1 MGMSF
6 GNFVKRSDRWGTFA
20 KFREEATAHPEL
32 AVGFS
37 LFWIWIWA
45 MFQNDLFGNEVRIG
59 SVEFAS
65 WAVSLFFY
73 ALGFFVLGALF
84 KGRRIV
90 PHGRAYLAFIT
101 CCMSGGAAFL
111 MAAQV
116 FTGKLFPTALA
127 LCGYSAIG
135 VGTACAHVEWG
146 RIMGSRGDRA
156 TIIHCSLGTFG
167 AAVLYILFEIV
178 LGSGARFCMVLVPL
192 LFVRCMEVHLRGRSL
207 YRFGIDTEL
216 YIPWKFLVTSLIQGL
231 SFGVMWSLFL
241 ISGERPVIVTNA
253 LSFSA
258 AAIGVLVS
266 ALLFKL
272 DFNHLIYQVGFL
284 VMGAGYAVFVLLG
297 DSAFAGGVINSV
309 GCHFVSVLMWS
320 LCAYLIS
327 NRRLSANWVFTWT
340 TGSYILGQ
348 GIGAVAASAIA
359 FSSFYGFE
367 TLDPVCTCMVFL
379 ILASALIMLSNS
391 NLEQGW
397 GIVRPGDG
405 ASGSSLREAT
415 CAMMAREFDLTARE
429 VEILRFLARG
439 RNKQAISEELVL
451 SPNTVK
457 THIRNIYV
465 KIGVHSQQ
473 ELIDMVERE
482 QGKLTEEGMNG
493 SSLAF

>member
-1 MGMSF
+1 MRLASP
-6 GNFVKRSDRWGTFA
+6 RSSKTR
-20 KFREEATAHPEL
+20 K
-32 AVGFS
+32 
-37 LFWIWIWA
+37 
-45 MFQNDLFGNEVRIG
+45 
-59 SVEFAS
+59 
-65 WAVSLFFY
+65 
-73 ALGFFVLGALF
+73 
-84 KGRRIV
+84 
-90 PHGRAYLAFIT
+90 
-101 CCMSGGAAFL
+101 
-111 MAAQV
+111 
-116 FTGKLFPTALA
+116 
-127 LCGYSAIG
+127 
-135 VGTACAHVEWG
+135 
-146 RIMGSRGDRA
+146 
-156 TIIHCSLGTFG
+156 
-167 AAVLYILFEIV
+167 
-178 LGSGARFCMVLVPL
+178 
-192 LFVRCMEVHLRGRSL
+192 
-207 YRFGIDTEL
+207 
-216 YIPWKFLVTSLIQGL
+216 
-231 SFGVMWSLFL
+231 
-241 ISGERPVIVTNA
+241 
-253 LSFSA
+253 
-258 AAIGVLVS
+258 
-266 ALLFKL
+266 FKL

-348 GIGAVAASAIA
+348 GVGAVAASAIA

-397 GIVRPGDG
+397 GIVRPGDS